1 MSYPFQEIEPKWQQ
15 EWERQGIFR
24 AVADPARPKYYL
36 LEMFPY
42 PSGRI
47 HMGHVRNY
55 VIGDVLAR
63 ARWRQGFNV
72 LHPMGYD
79 AFGQPAENAA
89 IKRGVAPRAW
99 TDDCIV
105 QMEAELKRL
114 GLSYDWS
121 RRIATHEPAYYR
133 WNQWIFLK
141 LLERGLAY
149 RAKAPVNWCPSCQ
162 TTLAN
167 EEVVDG
173 KCWRCETAIEPK
185 ELEQW
190 FLKITAHA
198 EELLED
204 LAKLTQWPERVR
216 TMQANWIGK
225 SEGVEIWFTVQGLG
239 MRLPVFT
246 TRPDTIFGA
255 TYVVLAPEHPLVSQ
269 LIAGRPESRA
279 VQAYV
284 ERVRRE
290 SKQERLAADRPKDG
304 VFTGAHAI
312 NPVNR
317 EAVPIWVADYVL
329 MEYGTGAIMAVP
341 THDQRDFEFAKAHKL
356 PMRVVI
362 RPVQACLPVRQGL
375 SPATKPGGQALGAVP
390 DSDDASTWREAYEG
404 EGTQINSAQFNGL
417 PSAEG
422 KRRIAAWMEEQG
434 MGKRTVQWRLR
445 DWLISRQR
453 YWGTPIPIVYCAK
466 CGTVPVPESQL
477 PVELPPEAPMTG
489 EGGSPLGHVKGFVE
503 TSCPQ
508 CRAPARRETDT
519 MATFVDSSWYFL
531 RYVSPTDTAL
541 PVQPGDAA
549 YWMPV
554 DQYIGGIE
562 HAILHLLY
570 ARFFTKFLHDM
581 QLAPCD
587 EPFTRLLTQGMV
599 LKDGAVMSKS
609 RGNVVDPDE
618 LIARYGADTVRVY
631 ILFAAPPEDQL
642 EWNSQSIEGVARF
655 LNRAW
660 ALTGAVSRR
669 SDIGYRSSRSTI
681 HNPRSTDL
689 RRAMH
694 AAIKKVTEDIEAFKF
709 NTAISALMELTNTL
723 QAQEP
728 ATPGVREGA
737 EALVQL
743 LSPFA
748 PHVSEELWAKL
759 GHRELL
765 ARHPW
770 PTHDPAALEAAEVT
784 LVVQVDGKV
793 RARLTVPAELEE
805 ADLRQRVLSHPVVAQ
820 WLGGKPPRR
829 VIVVPRKL
837 VNVVC

>member
-1 MSYPFQEIEPKWQQ
+1 MSYPFAEIERTWQAR
-15 EWERQGIFR
+15 WEQDGAFR
-24 AVADPARPKYYL
+24 AAADPARPKYYL

-55 VIGDVLAR
+55 TIGDVMAR
-63 ARWRQGFNV
+63 YRWRRGFTV

-99 TDDCIV
+99 TDTCIA

-121 RRIATHEPAYYR
+121 RRVATHTPDYYR

-141 LLERGLAY
+141 MLERGLAY
-149 RAKAPVNWCPSCQ
+149 RAKAPVNWCPSCA

-167 EEVVDG
+167 EEVIDG
-173 KCWRCETAIEPK
+173 TCWRCHAAVEPR

-190 FLKITAHA
+190 FLKITAYA
-198 EELLED
+198 EALLSD
-204 LAKLTQWPERVR
+204 LAQLTDWPERVR

-225 SEGVEIWFTVQGLG
+225 SEGVEIAFTVQGSG
-239 MRLPVFT
+239 AALPVFT

-255 TYVVLAPEHPLVSQ
+255 TYVVLAPEHPLVAQ
-269 LIAGRPESRA
+269 LIAGRPEAAA
-279 VQAYV
+279 VQRYV

-290 SKQERLAADRPKDG
+290 SRQERLAADRPKDG
-304 VFTGAHAI
+304 VSTGAYAV
-312 NPVNR
+312 NPVNQ

-341 THDQRDFEFAKAHKL
+341 THDQRDFLFARRHRL

-362 RPVQACLPVRQGL
+362 RPPD
-375 SPATKPGGQALGAVP
+375 GG
-390 DSDDASTWREAYEG
+390 DDAAAWTEAYEG
-404 EGTQINSAQFNGL
+404 VGPLVHSAPFDGQ
-417 PSAEG
+417 PSDRA
-422 KRRIAAWMEEQG
+422 KSAIAAWMESQK
-434 MGKRTVQWRLR
+434 MGRRTVQWRLR

-453 YWGTPIPIVYCAK
+453 YWGTPIPVIYCQK
-466 CGTVPVPESQL
+466 CGMVPVSAAQL
-477 PVELPPEAPMTG
+477 PIELPAEAPLTG
-489 EGGSPLGHVKGFVE
+489 EGGSPLAKVKAFVE
-503 TSCPQ
+503 TTCPK
-508 CRAPARRETDT
+508 CGAPARRETDT

-531 RYVSPTDTAL
+531 RYCSPDDTTGPFRPA
-541 PVQPGDAA
+541 DAVH
-549 YWMPV
+549 WMPV

-570 ARFFTKFLHDM
+570 ARFFTKFLRD
-581 QLAPCD
+581 LGLVTFG
-587 EPFTRLLTQGMV
+587 EPFRRLLTQGMV

-609 RGNVVDPDE
+609 RGNVVDPDA

-642 EWNSQSIEGVARF
+642 EWNERAIEGMSRF

-660 ALTGAVSRR
+660 ALAEKVALAPQGGDGPRDACSSPVGRHPLTGP
-669 SDIGYRSSRSTI
+669 IGG
-681 HNPRSTDL
+681 DL
-689 RRAMH
+689 RRTVH
-694 AAIKKVTEDIEAFKF
+694 AAIKKVTDDVEAFKF
-709 NTAISALMELTNTL
+709 NTALSALMELVNTL
-723 QAQEP
+723 AAAP
-728 ATPGVREGA
+728 AETPGVRDGV

-743 LSPFA
+743 LNPFA
-748 PHVSEELWAKL
+748 PHLTEACWQRL
-759 GHRELL
+759 GHPEPL

-770 PTHDPAALEAAEVT
+770 PTHDAAVLTTTEVT
-784 LVVQVDGKV
+784 LVVQVNGKV
-793 RARLTVPAELEE
+793 RARLTVPADLDEPAVRARAL
-805 ADLRQRVLSHPVVAQ
+805 ADPAIQK
-820 WLGGKPPRR
+820 WLDGKPPRR
-829 VIVVPRKL
+829 VIIVPRKL
-837 VNVVC
+837 VSIVV